1 MEKPLFLLALLA
13 FLFTS
18 CQKEEFTSEVV
29 DGILTDPRDG
39 KQYPV
44 VELEGRLWMA
54 ADLLYETDGSR
65 VERSYTDAPL
75 QYYTRKYTWHSA
87 RRACP
92 PGWRLPT
99 SEEWTNLL
107 LRYGGYENEQ
117 GRETGDDLN
126 AAFDAL
132 VWDGESGLE
141 ILRGFRYWSGTSAG
155 DQNAVSI
162 WFFSSHKI
170 VILSHSPKYADKSSC
185 RCVQGAPSNGN
196 D

>member
-1 MEKPLFLLALLA
+1 MKKHLYFLAILA
-13 FLFTS
+13 FIFAS

-29 DGILTDPRDG
+29 DGVLIDPRDG
-39 KQYPV
+39 QEYPV

-54 ADLLYETDGSR
+54 ADLLYETEGSR

-107 LRYGGYENEQ
+107 LRYGGYQNERDEEI
-117 GRETGDDLN
+117 GNDLN

-141 ILRGFRYWSGTSAG
+141 ILRGFSYWSGTRF
-155 DQNAVSI
+155 DDLNAVI
-162 WFFSSHKI
+162 IRFFSSHRM
-170 VILSHSPKYADKSSC
+170 VILSHSPNYADKSSC
-185 RCVQGAPSNGN
+185 RCVQ